1 MTEVTQNQLAQI
13 EQSVSVEQIQLSEKL
28 GAIKATNF
36 IKKLVT
42 VTEIKLIAEIKESK
56 QYKGLKV
63 IDPTGK
69 LVTVTTFEEFCQ
81 YLGKSREHIDED
93 IRNLG
98 TFGEDF
104 LETSQRMGLGYRDL
118 RKLRKLPEEDR
129 EVVIN
134 GEAVKTEDRE
144 SLIDLI
150 EEMSAKHAKERDQL
164 KARVADLESS
174 DAAKEQI
181 IKTKDQKANELLEE
195 NTKLKS
201 PAQIKK
207 RAETEQQQ
215 LAKKALEEISAAC
228 LKMHNDTVRF
238 TNEINSITD
247 AIEEHGLYDIQEQL
261 VADVIATFQ
270 QMAQTSV
277 ALGFQIDFEAMVSPS
292 WMADDSN
299 KDELGVE
306 ELQQLQHNVETLLES

>member
-13 EQSVSVEQIQLSEKL
+13 EQSVSIEQIQLSEKVGVL
-28 GAIKATNF
+28 KATSF
-36 IKKLVT
+36 FKKLLT
-42 VTEIKLIAEIKESK
+42 VSEIKFLSEIKESK

-63 IDPTGK
+63 LNDDGK
-69 LVTVTTFEEFCQ
+69 LLTVSTWAEFCES
-81 YLGKSREHIDED
+81 LNKSHQHIDED

-98 TFGEDF
+98 MFGEDF
-104 LETSQRMGLGYRDL
+104 LETSQRMSLGYRDL
-118 RKLRKLPEEDR
+118 RKLRKLPESDR

-238 TNEINSITD
+238 TNEINSVVD

-261 VADVIATFQ
+261 EANVIATFQ
-270 QMAQTSV
+270 QIAQTTV
-277 ALGFQIDFEAMVSPS
+277 TLGVQIDFEAMVSPS